1 MDLPTFEKRDIATT
15 ANLSY
20 ANKLDAKTITMQT
33 KWVEE
38 NTSVSKIQINAGN
51 GEIPA
56 FMGGLVKTEERTPK
70 GYGEYTKKCDS
81 NYHKIGLRK

>member
-20 ANKLDAKTITMQT
+20 ENKLDAKTITLQT
-33 KWVEE
+33 NWVEE
-38 NTSVSKIQINAGN
+38 YTPVSKIQINSGN
-51 GEIPA
+51 SDIPT
-56 FMGGLVKTEERTPK
+56 FMGGLIKTEERKPK
-70 GYGEYTKKCDS
+70 GYGEYTKKCDN